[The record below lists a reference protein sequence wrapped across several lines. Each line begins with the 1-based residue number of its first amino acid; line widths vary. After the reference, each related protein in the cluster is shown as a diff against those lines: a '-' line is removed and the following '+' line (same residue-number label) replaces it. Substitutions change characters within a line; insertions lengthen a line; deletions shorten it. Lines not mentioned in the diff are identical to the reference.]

1 MLVEWLPQGLQN
13 LLGPDVVFWIGY
25 LTNGKHLGWYAS
37 VQYTLAAMV
46 FGALVALVLG
56 LIAAAVRNSG
66 PLLMQWIA
74 AGYINVVSGVPDVLF
89 FLFFPLAFEQAVE
102 WIYSFQACTP
112 ETLALNAGR
121 WPPCDAANISFSSF
135 GYLILAS
142 VSLGIVYGA
151 FVASVIA
158 GALRAVPAGQLE
170 AARAYGM
177 TRMQVLRRVHIR
189 QMWIYALPGI
199 ANVWMSIV
207 KATSLLSLLQI
218 LDFVAWAQRLGAAN
232 FSRAA
237 GLVHDDWRWRYYFV
251 LLVFYILV
259 TFVSEK
265 IFGAISRRLRRGMPL
280 AEQNAT

>member
-1 MLVEWLPQGLQN
+1 MLVDILPQGLKDF
-13 LLGPDVVFWIGY
+13 LGQDLVFWLGY
-25 LTNGKHLGWYAS
+25 ISNGKHLNWYAS

-46 FGALVALVLG
+46 LGAAIALVVGLV
-56 LIAAAVRNSG
+56 AAAARSNG
-66 PLLMQWIA
+66 PLPLRWFA
-74 AGYINVVSGVPDVLF
+74 AAYINIVRGVPDVLF

-102 WIYSFQACTP
+102 WVYSFQVCTP

-142 VSLGIVYGA
+142 VSLGLVYGA

-189 QMWIYALPGI
+189 QMWVYALPGI
-199 ANVWMSIV
+199 ANVWLLLV

-218 LDFVAWAQRLGAAN
+218 ADIVLWADRLGSPN
-232 FSRAA
+232 FTRSA
-237 GLVHDDWRWRYYFV
+237 GLVHPDWRWGYYLV
-251 LLVFYILV
+251 LLVFYILI
-259 TFVSEK
+259 TFISEK
-265 IFGAISRRLRRGMPL
+265 VFAAITRWASRGM
-280 AEQNAT
+280 ATAGGAAA

>member
-1 MLVEWLPQGLQN
+1 MLVDTLPQGLKD
-13 LLGPDVVFWIGY
+13 LLGPDIVFWLGY
-25 LTNGKHLGWYAS
+25 ITNGKHLNWYAS
-37 VQYTLAAMV
+37 VQYTLGAMV
-46 FGALVALVLG
+46 LGAVIALIIG
-56 LIAAAVRNSG
+56 LLAAAARSNG
-66 PLLMQWIA
+66 PFPLRWLA
-74 AGYINVVSGVPDVLF
+74 AGYINIVRGVPDVLF
-89 FLFFPLAFEQAVE
+89 FLFFPLAFEQGLE
-102 WIYSFQACTP
+102 WIYSFQVCTP

-121 WPPCDAANISFSSF
+121 WPPCNAANISFSSF

-142 VSLGIVYGA
+142 ASLGIVYGA

-177 TRMQVLRRVHIR
+177 SRMQVLRRIHIR

-199 ANVWMSIV
+199 ANVWMSLV

-232 FSRAA
+232 FSKAA
-237 GLVHDDWRWRYYFV
+237 GLVHDDWRWKYYFV

-259 TFVSEK
+259 TFVSERL
-265 IFGAISRRLRRGMPL
+265 FGAISRRLRRGMPL